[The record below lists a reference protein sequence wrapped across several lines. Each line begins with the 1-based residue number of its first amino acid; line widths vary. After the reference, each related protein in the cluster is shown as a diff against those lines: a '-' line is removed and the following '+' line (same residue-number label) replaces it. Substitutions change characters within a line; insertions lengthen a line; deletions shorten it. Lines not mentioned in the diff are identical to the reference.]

1 MVNCYVWFQ
10 QTINF
15 VHGMLFHEFTCS
27 ECDISHFGPL
37 TQYWFVLATLCRR
50 FGKLNTA
57 NDKMLAPFELALEKC
72 NQCCYNST
80 ISGFQKTFV
89 NYNTPLLY
97 CFDYLT
103 QKTKDNFILGLKIQR
118 TLNVGTVD
126 FEISSTQRNLLEN
139 ICTVTINNM
148 LVW

>member
-1 MVNCYVWFQ
+1 MGCYFM
-10 QTINF
+10 NF
-15 VHGMLFHEFTCS
+15 HVQNVISATMDLWLSTNLF
-27 ECDISHFGPL
+27 
-37 TQYWFVLATLCRR
+37 LATLCRR
-50 FGKLNTA
+50 FGKINTA

-72 NQCCYNST
+72 NQCCSNST

-103 QKTKDNFILGLKIQR
+103 QKTKDKLILGLKIQR
-118 TLNVGTVD
+118 TLNVSTVD
-126 FEISSTQRNLLEN
+126 FEISGTQRNVLEN

-148 LVW
+148 LVR